1 MGVISGIVTYSNG
14 QPSTLSY
21 VSAAVG
27 GLTGGVTGKVRTDGQ
42 GRFML
47 TWTGDCGADA
57 VYCDGY
63 EVARNVRNGTNNL
76 HIVTK

>member
-1 MGVISGIVTYSNG
+1 MGVISGIVTYATG
-14 QPSTLSY
+14 QPSTMSY

-27 GLTGGVTGKVRTDGQ
+27 GMTGGVTSKVRTDSQ
-42 GRFML
+42 GRFSL

-57 VYCDGY
+57 VYVDGR

-76 HIVTK
+76 HFHTR